1 MLFRGLVNLQVY
13 VSLTPCTYFCLSHH
27 WLFPVLCCYNF
38 LTIPLVRLFLTRQ
51 HSHKHS
57 RYIHKHGNNRN
68 MYTGT
73 QAQTQLLQVPS
84 LFHMSCLPYP
94 SSHFDCSCPEVWGRS
109 CTLHCVSILQYLC
122 WEDKCGWPL
131 REQFLAFLMG
141 FGILSSVK
149 RVDKIM

>member
-1 MLFRGLVNLQVY
+1 MLFSTGALKPSGVCFFN
-13 VSLTPCTYFCLSHH
+13 SLHIF
-27 WLFPVLCCYNF
+27 LFKPSLIISCSLLCYNS

-94 SSHFDCSCPEVWGRS
+94 SSHSDCSCAEVWGRS
-109 CTLHCVSILQYLC
+109 CTLHCVSILQSLC
-122 WEDKCGWPL
+122 
-131 REQFLAFLMG
+131 
-141 FGILSSVK
+141 
-149 RVDKIM
+149 